1 MATQADF
8 TEEQWQTLQWAVTDT
23 MAYLSMA
30 DPGFWDSFKEATG
43 AAKFI
48 AENKTSS
55 TNLLV
60 RDLAAGIKAKR
71 DKEMT
76 GNPTDLAGQVSARV
90 AEAVAIIAEKDA
102 DDLPAFKEFVLGLAK
117 ATAEAVDGIG
127 ENEMAAIDKITL
139 ALG

>member
-127 ENEMAAIDKITL
+127 ANEMAAIDKITL